1 VHYLILDSLT
11 ISYQQLVFKYLFLSA
26 SGRDLRNHELDSKHE
41 EALEDC
47 VLLVTRHSV
56 CLLYPAAAASLVL
69 PVAAQWPS
77 LKEYALPAA
86 DEHDNDLFEAHK
98 VTVYSLI
105 YCCTAFD
112 NVQV

>member
-1 VHYLILDSLT
+1 MQSLT
-11 ISYQQLVFKYLFLSA
+11 NLGFDLHLQQQLVFKYLFLGA

-69 PVAAQWPS
+69 PVAAQWPG

-98 VTVYSLI
+98 VTAMITACLI
-105 YCCTAFD
+105 
-112 NVQV
+112 